1 VLLKEKIKDK
11 HEEEKHGKQQEGK
24 HKAPGNQQAVAS
36 S

>member
-11 HEEEKHGKQQEGK
+11 YEEEKHRKQQEGK
-24 HKAPGNQQAVAS
+24 HKAPGNQQVAAS